1 MKKLTYEDLIE
12 KIGRIVNDA
21 ELLLRVQGNIICIEG
36 KYFSYSVL
44 NRMQRILQ
52 LYGECEWWI
61 LTSENISDGVMYK
74 IRIFK
79 ILTI

>member
-12 KIGRIVNDA
+12 KIGIIVNDA

-36 KYFSYSVL
+36 KCFSYSVL
-44 NRMQRILQ
+44 NRIQRLLQ

-61 LTSENISDGVMYK
+61 LASENISNGVMYLSL
-74 IRIFK
+74 IHI
-79 ILTI
+79 